1 MGMKLTESNARA
13 AVGIMKILAENK
25 CTVADM
31 PGILSYVETE
41 IRSETT
47 VPCLD
52 CETLLQKLISDLED

>member
-31 PGILSYVETE
+31 PGIFAYVETK
-41 IRSETT
+41 IRSMTT
-47 VPCLD
+47 VPSLD
-52 CETLLQKLISDLED
+52 YEALMQKLISDLED